1 MYFKKSI
8 EEENGKKELTKVR
21 RFRLTEISVEIGS
34 MRLLQTRA
42 QPKVRKLYMTPCVQQ
57 QVVRFDIS
65 VKELARRKGREG

>member
-42 QPKVRKLYMTPCVQQ
+42 QPKVRELYMTPCVQQ